1 MSFEPNAG
9 SRRTEGGLASTL
21 NNLTLSHQPRQSEH
35 LVSCSLQQRINITS
49 LTRRTAQR

>member
-1 MSFEPNAG
+1 MSFESNAG

-35 LVSCSLQQRINITS
+35 LVSFLPHQRANITS
-49 LTRRTAQR
+49 LTHQTAQ